1 MRGRSGAMKMDSVD
15 FLESIVKTPSP
26 SQHEQKVAKLAEQ
39 YLKQFSFER
48 VWIDA
53 AGNTVATNYA
63 HKAGDSPDLLL
74 FGHMDTISEPLPY
87 KRADGRIYGRGAVDA
102 KSSLAALFTAGAEC
116 AGGTSLKIM
125 VAGVTEEEITTSKGT
140 RHLLTYAKPKM
151 AINGEPSNTNG
162 ITIAYKGRLVLA
174 CRTKGKALHAGMA
187 SENPI
192 ERTFE
197 FYTRVRSAYSQHGK
211 FDSVIINLT
220 SIHAGS
226 ADAINVVPENMDFVL
241 DVRLPP
247 SIQNASVVRKFREL
261 SPQNVTL
268 SVQESIA
275 GVETDPNHPLCRAM
289 VSSMREQSLSPR
301 YVKKSGSADMNIT
314 CHAGIP
320 TIAYGPGDSALDHTP
335 HEVMDIADYKKSI
348 AGLKCAIGKLSQAR

>member
-1 MRGRSGAMKMDSVD
+1 MKTGPVD
-15 FLESIVKTPSP
+15 FLASLVSTPSP
-26 SQHEQKVAKLAEQ
+26 SGHEQKVSQLCAQ
-39 YLKQFSFER
+39 YLKQFPFEKA
-48 VWIDA
+48 WIDA
-53 AGNTVATNYA
+53 AGNAVAANYA
-63 HKAGDSPDLLL
+63 HKKGDSPDLLL
-74 FGHMDTISEPLPY
+74 FGHMDTISDPLPY

-102 KSSLAALFTAGAEC
+102 KSPLAALLTAGAEC
-116 AGGTSLKIM
+116 AGSTPLKIM
-125 VAGVTEEEITTSKGT
+125 VAGVVEEEITTSKGI

-197 FYTRVRSAYSQHGK
+197 FYTRVRAAYPQRGK

-220 SIHAGS
+220 NIHAGS
-226 ADAINVVPENMDFVL
+226 AEAINVVPENMDFVL

-247 SIQNASVVRKFREL
+247 SIKNASVVRKFRSL
-261 SPQNVTL
+261 APQNVTL
-268 SVQESIA
+268 GVQESIS
-275 GVETDPNHPLCRAM
+275 GVETDANHPICRAM
-289 VSSMREQSLSPR
+289 VSSMRENGLAPR

-335 HEVMDIADYKKSI
+335 HEVVRIADYKKSI
-348 AGLKCAIGKLSQAR
+348 AVLKGAIARLSSAR

>member
-1 MRGRSGAMKMDSVD
+1 MKMDEVD
-15 FLESIVKTPSP
+15 FLDALVSTPSP
-26 SQHEQKVAKLAEQ
+26 SGHEQKVAGICAQ
-39 YLKQFSFER
+39 YLRQFPFEK

-53 AGNTVATNYA
+53 AGNAVATNYA
-63 HKAGDSPDLLL
+63 HQKGDSPDLLL
-74 FGHMDTISEPLPY
+74 FGHMDTISDPLPY
-87 KRADGRIYGRGAVDA
+87 RRADGRIYGRGAVDA
-102 KSSLAALFTAGAEC
+102 KSPLAALLTAGAEC
-116 AGGTSLKIM
+116 AGGTPLKIM
-125 VAGVTEEEITTSKGT
+125 VAGVVEEEITTSKGT

-162 ITIAYKGRLVLA
+162 ITIAYKGRLVLG
-174 CRTKGKALHAGMA
+174 CRTHGKALHAGMA

-197 FYTRVRSAYSQHGK
+197 FYTRVRSAYPQRGK

-220 SIHAGS
+220 NIHAGS
-226 ADAINVVPENMDFVL
+226 AEAINVVPENMDFVL

-247 SIQNASVVRKFREL
+247 SIKNAAVVRKFRKL
-261 SPQNVTL
+261 APQNVTL

-275 GVETDPNHPLCRAM
+275 GVETDTNHALCRAM
-289 VSSMREQSLSPR
+289 ISSMRANNLAPR

-314 CHAGIP
+314 SHAGIP

-335 HEVMDIADYKKSI
+335 NEVIDIADYKKAVAVLKGAI
-348 AGLKCAIGKLSQAR
+348 ANLNGAF

>member
-1 MRGRSGAMKMDSVD
+1 MKPDPVD
-15 FLESIVKTPSP
+15 FLASLVATPSP
-26 SQHEQKVAKLAEQ
+26 SGSEQKVARLCEM
-39 YLKQFSFER
+39 YLKQFPFEK

-53 AGNTVATNYA
+53 AGNAVATNYA
-63 HKAGDSPDLLL
+63 HNKGDSPDLLL
-74 FGHMDTISEPLPY
+74 FGHMDTIADPLPY
-87 KRADGRIYGRGAVDA
+87 HRADGRIYGRGAVDA
-102 KSSLAALFTAGAEC
+102 KSPLAALLTAGAESC
-116 AGGTSLKIM
+116 SSPLKIM

-140 RHLLTYAKPKM
+140 RHLLTHAKPKM

-162 ITIAYKGRLVLA
+162 ITIAYKGRLVLG

-197 FYTRVRSAYSQHGK
+197 FYTRVRAAYPQHSK

-220 SIHAGS
+220 NIHAGS

-247 SIQNASVVRKFREL
+247 SIKNAAVVRKFRSL
-261 SPQNVTL
+261 APQNV
-268 SVQESIA
+268 SIRVQESIS
-275 GVETDPNHPLCRAM
+275 GVETDTNHALCRAM
-289 VSSMREQSLSPR
+289 VSSMRECALAPR

-314 CHAGIP
+314 VHAGIP

-335 HEVMDIADYKKSI
+335 NEVVEIADYKRAI
-348 AGLKCAIGKLSQAR
+348 AVIRGAVASLAKAV

>member
-1 MRGRSGAMKMDSVD
+1 MSMGSVE
-15 FLESIVKTPSP
+15 FLESIIEAKSP
-26 SQHEQKVAKLAEQ
+26 SKHEHKVAQLCER
-39 YLKQFSFER
+39 YLRQFSFEK

-53 AGNTVATNYA
+53 AGNAVATNYR
-63 HKAGDSPDLLL
+63 HEKGVHPDLLL
-74 FGHMDTISEPLPY
+74 FGHMDTISEPMPY
-87 KRADGRIYGRGAVDA
+87 RRERDRIYGRGAVDA
-102 KSSLAALFTAGAEC
+102 KSPLAALLTAGAE
-116 AGGTSLKIM
+116 SFVPYKIM

-140 RHLLTYAKPKM
+140 RHLLTYARPKM

-162 ITIAYKGRLVLA
+162 ITIAYKGRIVVE
-174 CRTKGKALHAGMA
+174 CRTHGKSLHAGMA

-197 FYTRVRSAYSQHGK
+197 FYTRLRQAYPQQSK

-226 ADAINVVPENMDFVL
+226 AEAINVVPENMDFVL

-247 SIQNASVVRKFREL
+247 TIKNASVMRKFRRL
-261 SPQNVTL
+261 APNAVTL
-268 SVQESIA
+268 KVHESIT

-289 VSSMREQSLSPR
+289 VSSMRKAGLTPR

-314 CHAGIP
+314 SHAGIP

-335 HEVMDIADYKKSI
+335 NECVLLPDYKKSI
-348 AGLKCAIGKLSQAR
+348 EVLKGAIANLKMAL

>member
-1 MRGRSGAMKMDSVD
+1 MKTDSVE

-26 SQHEQKVAKLAEQ
+26 SGHEQKVAQLCAQ
-39 YLKQFSFER
+39 YLRQFPFEK

-53 AGNTVATNYA
+53 AGNAVATNYA
-63 HKAGDSPDLLL
+63 HKKGDSPDLLL
-74 FGHMDTISEPLPY
+74 FGHMDTIAEPLPY
-87 KRADGRIYGRGAVDA
+87 KRADGKIYGRGAVDA
-102 KSSLAALFTAGAEC
+102 KAPLAALLTAGAEC
-116 AGGTSLKIM
+116 ASSTPLKIM

-140 RHLLTYAKPKM
+140 RHLLTYSKPKM

-197 FYTRVRSAYSQHGK
+197 FYTKVRSAYPQHSK

-220 SIHAGS
+220 NIHAGS
-226 ADAINVVPENMDFVL
+226 ADAINVVPENMDFML

-247 SIQNASVVRKFREL
+247 SIKNEAVVRKFRSL
-261 SPQNVTL
+261 APQNVTL
-268 SVQESIA
+268 SVQESIS

-289 VSSMREQSLSPR
+289 ISSMRENNLAPR

-314 CHAGIP
+314 IHAGIP
-320 TIAYGPGDSALDHTP
+320 TIAYGPGDSSLDHTP
-335 HEVMDIADYKKSI
+335 HEVMDISDYKKAI
-348 AGLKCAIGKLSQAR
+348 AVLKGAVAKIAPAR

>member
-1 MRGRSGAMKMDSVD
+1 MKTDAVD
-15 FLESIVKTPSP
+15 FLDSLVATPSP
-26 SQHEQKVAKLAEQ
+26 SKHEQKVAKRCEQ
-39 YLKQFSFER
+39 YLKQFSFEK

-53 AGNTVATNYA
+53 AGNAVATNYE
-63 HKAGDSPDLLL
+63 HKKGDSPDLLL
-74 FGHMDTISEPLPY
+74 FGHMDTIAEPLPY

-102 KSSLAALFTAGAEC
+102 KSPLAALLTAGAEC
-116 AGGTSLKIM
+116 AGSVPYKIM
-125 VAGVTEEEITTSKGT
+125 VAGVVEEEITTSKGT

-162 ITIAYKGRLVLA
+162 ITIAYKGRLVLG
-174 CRTKGKALHAGMA
+174 CRTQGKALHAGMA

-197 FYTRVRSAYSQHGK
+197 FYTKIRQAYPQHSK

-220 SIHAGS
+220 NIHAGS

-247 SIQNASVVRKFREL
+247 SIKNAAVVRKFRSL
-261 SPQNVTL
+261 APNAVSVK
-268 SVQESIA
+268 VQESIS
-275 GVETDPNHPLCRAM
+275 GVETSPNHALCRAM
-289 VSSMREQSLSPR
+289 VSSMRDAGIAPR

-320 TIAYGPGDSALDHTP
+320 TIAYGPGDSSLDHTP
-335 HEVMDIADYKKSI
+335 HEVIEIADYKKSI
-348 AGLKCAIGKLSQAR
+348 AVLKGALGKLSPEA

>member
-1 MRGRSGAMKMDSVD
+1 MRMDAVD
-15 FLESIVKTPSP
+15 FLDALVSTPSP
-26 SQHEQKVAKLAEQ
+26 SKNEQKVAQLCAQ

-48 VWIDA
+48 VWIDE
-53 AGNTVATNYA
+53 AGNAVATNYA
-63 HKAGDSPDLLL
+63 HKKGDSPDLLL

-87 KRADGRIYGRGAVDA
+87 KREEGKIYGRGAVDA
-102 KSSLAALFTAGAEC
+102 KSSLAALLTAGSEC
-116 AGGTSLKIM
+116 AGSVPYKIM

-197 FYTRVRSAYSQHGK
+197 FYTKVRQAYPQHSK

-220 SIHAGS
+220 NIHAGS
-226 ADAINVVPENMDFVL
+226 SEAINVVPGAMDFVL

-247 SIQNASVVRKFREL
+247 SIKNASVVRKFRQL
-261 SPQNVTL
+261 APQAVSV
-268 SVQESIA
+268 SVQESIS

-289 VSSMREQSLSPR
+289 VSSMRENGLTPR

-314 CHAGIP
+314 THAGIP
-320 TIAYGPGDSALDHTP
+320 TIAYGPGDSSLDHTP
-335 HEVMDIADYKKSI
+335 HEVIEIADYKKAI
-348 AGLKCAIGKLSQAR
+348 DVLKCATANLKSAF

>member
-1 MRGRSGAMKMDSVD
+1 MKPDSVD
-15 FLESIVKTPSP
+15 FLASLVATPSP
-26 SQHEQKVAKLAEQ
+26 SGQEQKVAKLCEQ
-39 YLKQFSFER
+39 YLKQFSFEK

-53 AGNTVATNYA
+53 AGNAVATNYKMA
-63 HKAGDSPDLLL
+63 RGVQPDLLL
-74 FGHMDTISEPLPY
+74 FGHMDTIADPLPY
-87 KRADGRIYGRGAVDA
+87 KRADGKIHGRGAVDA
-102 KSSLAALFTAGAEC
+102 KSPLAALLTAGAESC
-116 AGGTSLKIM
+116 GSPLKIM

-174 CRTKGKALHAGMA
+174 CRTKGKALHAGTA

-197 FYTRVRSAYSQHGK
+197 FYTKVRQAYPQHSK

-247 SIQNASVVRKFREL
+247 SIKIASVVRKFRAL
-261 SPQNVTL
+261 APQNVAL
-268 SVQESIA
+268 SVQESIT

-289 VSSMREQSLSPR
+289 ISSMRECALTPR

-314 CHAGIP
+314 IHAGIP
-320 TIAYGPGDSALDHTP
+320 TIAYGPGDSSLDHTP
-335 HEVMDIADYKKSI
+335 HEVVGIADYEKAI
-348 AGLKCAIGKLSQAR
+348 AVLKGAVARLSPAP

>member
-1 MRGRSGAMKMDSVD
+1 MKPDPVD
-15 FLESIVKTPSP
+15 LLASLVSTPSP
-26 SQHEQKVAKLAEQ
+26 SGKEQKVARLCAQ
-39 YLKQFSFER
+39 YLKQFSFEK

-53 AGNTVATNYA
+53 AGNAVATNYA
-63 HKAGDSPDLLL
+63 HKIGDSPDLLL
-74 FGHMDTISEPLPY
+74 FGHMDTISDPLPY
-87 KRADGRIYGRGAVDA
+87 RLVDGRIYGRGAVDA
-102 KSSLAALFTAGAEC
+102 KSPLAALLTAGAEC
-116 AGGTSLKIM
+116 AGCTPLKIM
-125 VAGVTEEEITTSKGT
+125 VAGVVEEEITTSKGT

-197 FYTRVRSAYSQHGK
+197 FYTKVRSAYPSRSK

-220 SIHAGS
+220 NIHAGS

-247 SIQNASVVRKFREL
+247 SIKNASVVRKFRSL
-261 SPQNVTL
+261 APQNVAL
-268 SVQESIA
+268 RVQESIS
-275 GVETDPNHPLCRAM
+275 GVETSPNHALCRAM
-289 VSSMREQSLSPR
+289 VASMRENALAPR

-314 CHAGIP
+314 THAGIP

-335 HEVMDIADYKKSI
+335 NEVIEIADYKKSI
-348 AGLKCAIGKLSQAR
+348 SVLKCAIANLAHSR